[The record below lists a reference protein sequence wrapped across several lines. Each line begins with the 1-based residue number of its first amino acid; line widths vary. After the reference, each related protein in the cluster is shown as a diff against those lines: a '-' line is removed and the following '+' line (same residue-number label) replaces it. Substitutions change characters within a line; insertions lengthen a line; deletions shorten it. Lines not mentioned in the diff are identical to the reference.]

1 MKVKQVSECAWLDW
15 CNLIGIQI
23 TTTYKIH
30 FVPELEL
37 KDSTNTASSA
47 SYLELCPEKLTV
59 RVVWER
65 NYTVYTAENQIQGL
79 V

>member
-1 MKVKQVSECAWLDW
+1 MSLPKTIYLREYFDT
-15 CNLIGIQI
+15 I
-23 TTTYKIH
+23 

-59 RVVWER
+59 RVV
-65 NYTVYTAENQIQGL
+65 
-79 V
+79 